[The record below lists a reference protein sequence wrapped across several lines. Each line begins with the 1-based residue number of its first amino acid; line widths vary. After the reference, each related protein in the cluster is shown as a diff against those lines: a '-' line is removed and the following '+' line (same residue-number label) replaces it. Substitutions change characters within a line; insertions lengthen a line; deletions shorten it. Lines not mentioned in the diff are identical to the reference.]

1 MSSPTCGEWL
11 VSKEVMKAKT
21 LNFLCGLSLL
31 SLGLW
36 SCSETNYPVYPD
48 CIEAR
53 VIDNVCG
60 QAVIEILSS
69 PYHHLGEDNFL
80 ASDGNTY
87 NNVFSTTLDCEE
99 IELIPQRGGTFYFKL
114 TEDQGPQN
122 CISCLA
128 LPSRMP
134 EVWLEMEIVEDCLE
148 TNSSL

>member
-99 IELIPQRGGTFYFKL
+99 IDSAKGRNILFQAHRRPGSAKLYFLPGLAFQNARSLAGNGNCGGL
-114 TEDQGPQN
+114 PRDQF
-122 CISCLA
+122 
-128 LPSRMP
+128 
-134 EVWLEMEIVEDCLE
+134 
-148 TNSSL
+148 